1 MLLNLDVGSF
11 ESPDYA
17 AGCDAESR
25 NQMGMLTEV

>member
-1 MLLNLDVGSF
+1 MLLALDIVSF

-17 AGCDAESR
+17 EGCDTESR